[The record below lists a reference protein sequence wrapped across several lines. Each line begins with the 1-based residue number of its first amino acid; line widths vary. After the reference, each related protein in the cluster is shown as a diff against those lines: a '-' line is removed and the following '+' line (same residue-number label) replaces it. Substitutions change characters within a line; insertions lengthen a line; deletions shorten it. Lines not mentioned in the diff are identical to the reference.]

1 MNLLENIDDFL
12 KKELA
17 QIINL
22 VIENKESTIADE
34 KKRQKAASMEISK
47 RDLRASDS
55 SKKVKEAEDE
65 VEASAGEEKK
75 KREDRTGGKG
85 TPDSKKAK
93 TPDQK
98 KFANPTMVDIVDKI
112 NVIRGG
118 GSLKDSGVRKS
129 FETYFNSLNLEEK
142 QALLIY
148 LTGVAQVLVG
158 SKKGADAI
166 DPGEIGLRVKK
177 QVQSDK
183 TSVQKVLKKGDSKT
197 ASAAPIVVGEAQR
210 KDDVYKILHT
220 LREK

>member
-1 MNLLENIDDFL
+1 MNLLENIDEFL

-17 QIINL
+17 QIISL
-22 VIENKESTIADE
+22 VIENKESVMADE

-47 RDLRASDS
+47 RNLRASDL

-65 VEASAGEEKK
+65 GTSDSDAKN

-98 KFANPTMVDIVDKI
+98 KFANPTIVDIVDKI

-177 QVQSDK
+177 KVQADK
-183 TSVQKVLKKGDSKT
+183 TSVQKALKKDDSK
-197 ASAAPIVVGEAQR
+197 ADSSAPIVVGEAQK
-210 KDDVYKILHT
+210 KDGIYQILHK
-220 LREK
+220 LREKQ

>member
-1 MNLLENIDDFL
+1 MKLLENIDDFL
-12 KKELA
+12 RKEVA

-22 VIENKESTIADE
+22 VIENKESAIADE
-34 KKRQKAASMEISK
+34 RKRQKAASAEISK
-47 RDLRASDS
+47 RNLRSSDL

-65 VEASAGEEKK
+65 GEAPADNEKK

-98 KFANPTMVDIVDKI
+98 KFANPTIVDIVDKI

-118 GSLKDSGVRKS
+118 GSLKDSNVRKS
-129 FETYFNSLNLEEK
+129 FDTYFNSLNLEEK

-158 SKKGADAI
+158 SKEGAEAI

-177 QVQSDK
+177 QAKDEKSPVE
-183 TSVQKVLKKGDSKT
+183 KVLKKGDSKEK
-197 ASAAPIVVGEAQR
+197 SAAPIVVGESQK
-210 KDDVYKILHT
+210 KDSIYKVLHRM
-220 LREK
+220 REK

>member
-22 VIENKESTIADE
+22 VIENKESAIADE
-34 KKRQKAASMEISK
+34 KKRQKAASAEISK

-65 VEASAGEEKK
+65 SEPAAEEKK

-158 SKKGADAI
+158 SKKGAEAI

-177 QVQSDK
+177 QAQSDK
-183 TSVQKVLKKGDSKT
+183 SSVQKVLKKGGSK
-197 ASAAPIVVGEAQR
+197 AGSAAPIVVGEAQK
-210 KDDVYKILHT
+210 KDGIYEILHK

>member
-22 VIENKESTIADE
+22 VIENKESAIADE
-34 KKRQKAASMEISK
+34 KKRQKAASAEISK

-65 VEASAGEEKK
+65 SEPAAEEKK

-142 QALLIY
+142 QALLETKS
-148 LTGVAQVLVG
+148 LEKRK
-158 SKKGADAI
+158 SKLQ
-166 DPGEIGLRVKK
+166 EILN
-177 QVQSDK
+177 
-183 TSVQKVLKKGDSKT
+183 TYMLDSFRNT
-197 ASAAPIVVGEAQR
+197 TIQ
-210 KDDVYKILHT
+210 
-220 LREK
+220 